1 MKIPGFVRIFILSVA
16 IVTAGC
22 TVISSGPAPATA
34 GLPSLA
40 VFDRL
45 YCGRT
50 IPSGGEVSDEAWAQF
65 LGEVVTPKFPDGLT
79 VLRGDGQW
87 REPSGAVT
95 RERSFILELSHA
107 DTAAADQ
114 AVLAIITE
122 YKRRFGQEAVLRI
135 RTHVDATLL

>member
-1 MKIPGFVRIFILSVA
+1 MKIPGFVRIVILSVA

-22 TVISSGPAPATA
+22 TVISSGPAPASAAT
-34 GLPSLA
+34 PTLA

-50 IPSGGEVSDEAWAQF
+50 IPSGGEVSDAAWAQF
-65 LGEVVTPKFPDGLT
+65 LAEVVTPKFPDGLT

-95 RERSFILELSHA
+95 RERSFILELNHA